1 MKNFTIALCLL
12 MAIPAFAQTKEQKPS
27 FDAEKFNAERLAYLK
42 EKVKLTPQEASAF
55 WPLYEKYRAETNALR
70 KEPHHHKVD
79 FNQMSPDEMENH
91 IQEGFRIR
99 EQKVALQKKYHQQ
112 FTQVLPVE
120 KVVEVYMAEKHFWR
134 DHMKKN
140 RKKKQ

>member
-1 MKNFTIALCLL
+1 MKNLIIALCLL
-12 MAIPAFAQTKEQKPS
+12 VALPAFAQKKDQKHA
-27 FDAEKFNAERLAYLK
+27 FDTEKIDAERMAYLK
-42 EKVKLTPQEASAF
+42 EKVTLTPQQASAF
-55 WPLYEKYRAETNALR
+55 WPLYEQYRVETNALR
-70 KEPHHHKVD
+70 KGSHHRKVD
-79 FNQMSPDEMENH
+79 FNEMTAEEMENH

-112 FTQVLPVE
+112 FTRILPVE

-140 RKKKQ
+140 SKKKQ